1 MKKWKLTAN
10 IRIKYGRTLTQ
21 IEAVL
26 SFNNIKKG
34 DLGGWI
40 ESEKSLADDAWIY
53 QNAEAFKDSKIWGGE
68 IWCGEIWGGE
78 IWGGEIWGGEIWGG
92 EIRGGVIRGG
102 EIRGGVIR
110 GGEIW
115 GGEIRGGVI
124 WCGEIRGGEIRGG
137 VIWGGVIRVS
147 PIFISG
153 LRWEITITASYLR
166 IGCQQHEHDSWS
178 KFERTDIMPMANE
191 AWDWWKLHKD
201 MLMALCAEQTEAN
214 AAYLDS

>member
-68 IWCGEIWGGE
+68 IW
-78 IWGGEIWGGEIWGG
+78 GG
-92 EIRGGVIRGG
+92 EIRGGVIW
-102 EIRGGVIR
+102 GGVIR

-124 WCGEIRGGEIRGG
+124 WCGEIRGGEIWGG